1 MKTLGQLLPQLSGAR
16 VVGQADVAINRVH
29 TDTRSLQPGDLF
41 VALKGERFDAH
52 DFLPQAQA
60 AGAVPE
66 EELPEAPAKSGPEAP
81 SDPVARE
88 KAISDAMTQM
98 VVDAR
103 RDDFTAAGLPHLRVL
118 KQVLGWEVPAPER
131 DAVWAKLNQ
140 SSEA

>member
-1 MKTLGQLLPQLSGAR
+1 MKFVSLRSFTLTSTLGHAVR
-16 VVGQADVAINRVH
+16 
-29 TDTRSLQPGDLF
+29 F
-41 VALKGERFDAH
+41 EKGEPTFVPPA
-52 DFLPQAQA
+52 LYAEAQA